1 METEKLSK
9 EQLSKDYECKIR
21 RNEQI
26 LELMKELE
34 KARRDIEAAEANFEM
49 AVNPADVDVYIY
61 ELRTVQARYGSLL
74 KRLKDIY

>member
-1 METEKLSK
+1 MESEKINK
-9 EQLSKDYECKIR
+9 EEECKIR

-26 LELMKELE
+26 NELMKEIE

-61 ELRTVQARYGSLL
+61 ELRTVQARYGALL

>member
-1 METEKLSK
+1 MESEKINK
-9 EQLSKDYECKIR
+9 EEECKSR
-21 RNEQI
+21 RKKQMN
-26 LELMKELE
+26 ELMKEIE

-61 ELRTVQARYGSLL
+61 ELRTVQARYGALL

>member
-9 EQLSKDYECKIR
+9 EKLCIDEECKIR
-21 RNEQI
+21 RNEQMH
-26 LELMKELE
+26 ELMKEIE

-61 ELRTVQARYGSLL
+61 ELRTVQARYGALL